1 MQAFYIVNDV
11 EIQQDDGGVDSL
23 EVFTDWIGVF
33 KDSVCVGAYPWVGN
47 GTTIPTMGN
56 DGTPLTENYLLAGD
70 YPTFHIYDGSE
81 GEYINTEV
89 FITPITGGEY
99 TGWTNFGFYFIIEML
114 GSALDWYSIALDGVD
129 LISFYSIP
137 EDKSIATVFSQVEN
151 SNPKIL
157 GEGTSAF
164 YYADSDQWLGTLTEI
179 ELTDGYWVVID
190 TDGTLDVAGI
200 PTDSS
205 IVYNLHEHT
214 NLISYPF
221 AGSAAIEATIP
232 YDAQVSIDAIF
243 GEGAAAMNTSDD
255 GWVGGLL
262 NLSGTEGYWFITK
275 EEVSF
280 AFNPPI
286 EGASRKDSPIR
297 SVPMEFAFSQSTQQ
311 AFYFV
316 NSATIGGEPLDE
328 EDLII
333 AYNGDVIVGSRYWYG
348 EITDVPAMGYDPNNY
363 GKYTDG
369 YCETGDQLTFKVL
382 DASTGELIKMEA
394 DGDIIWENNLIW
406 YVETLKNVIAIPADF
421 HLGKPY
427 PNPFNPVTT
436 IDYDVPMDCEIE
448 LSIYDLR
455 GRLVEQLISGYIKA
469 GYYEIQWNAGT
480 AASGIYFLRMVTPDK
495 AITQKMILMK

>member
-1 MQAFYIVNDV
+1 
-11 EIQQDDGGVDSL
+11 
-23 EVFTDWIGVF
+23 
-33 KDSVCVGAYPWVGN
+33 
-47 GTTIPTMGN
+47 
-56 DGTPLTENYLLAGD
+56 
-70 YPTFHIYDGSE
+70 
-81 GEYINTEV
+81 
-89 FITPITGGEY
+89 
-99 TGWTNFGFYFIIEML
+99 
-114 GSALDWYSIALDGVD
+114 
-129 LISFYSIP
+129 
-137 EDKSIATVFSQVEN
+137 
-151 SNPKIL
+151 
-157 GEGTSAF
+157 
-164 YYADSDQWLGTLTEI
+164 
-179 ELTDGYWVVID
+179 
-190 TDGTLDVAGI
+190 
-200 PTDSS
+200 
-205 IVYNLHEHT
+205 
-214 NLISYPF
+214 
-221 AGSAAIEATIP
+221 
-232 YDAQVSIDAIF
+232 
-243 GEGAAAMNTSDD
+243 
-255 GWVGGLL
+255 
-262 NLSGTEGYWFITK
+262 
-275 EEVSF
+275 
-280 AFNPPI
+280 
-286 EGASRKDSPIR
+286 
-297 SVPMEFAFSQSTQQ
+297 MEFAFSQSTQQ

-348 EITDVPAMGYDPNNY
+348 ETTDVPAMGYDPNNY

-369 YCETGDQLTFKVL
+369 YCETGDRVTFKVL

-406 YVETLKNVIAIPADF
+406 YVETLKNVIAIPVDF